1 MSTTPFSIY
10 EIEDDEFISC
20 ITSSHSWRE
29 ALQKLN
35 MKTVTRSIQRRV
47 QNLQV
52 DTSHFEKF
60 WDGLYT
66 KINRLSSQQIN
77 EVIQSS
83 NSWDQV
89 MNKFGYKSLA
99 FCNQIKSKLDNL
111 NINTSHLRDCKYN
124 LRLIENSEVFV
135 EDSDYVN
142 GSNIK
147 KRLQNDMGW
156 ERSCSSCKLKDWL
169 GNPIPIQLDH
179 INGNHFDNR
188 IENLRFLCPNCHA
201 LTDTYCGKNMKI
213 VRDRKQFENNINSN
227 TSHESKSQKQKAQIQ
242 PKQCLHCDT
251 HIAQHNTHCSKC
263 DDKIKYESGINR
275 KIPIR
280 PSLEQLEE
288 DMTIMSVV
296 KVGQKYGVSDNCIRK
311 WIKKYNKYEKEDK
324 VDNTN
329 NVVNDMV
336 TEVT

>member
-47 QNLQV
+47 QNLKI

-99 FCNQIKSKLDNL
+99 FCNQIKMKLDNL
-111 NINTSHLRDCKYN
+111 NINTSHLKECKYN
-124 LRLIENSEVFV
+124 LRQIENSKVFV
-135 EDSDYVN
+135 EDSDYVD
-142 GSNIK
+142 GVSLK

-156 ERSCSSCKLKDWL
+156 EKICSSCELKEWL
-169 GNPIPIQLDH
+169 GQPIPIQLDH

-201 LTDTYCGKNMKI
+201 LTDTYCGKNTKQSKDKKKQLLNNKTHDTVASPKDKNPKEKLQKERKHKKCLNCDAKI
-213 VRDRKQFENNINSN
+213 
-227 TSHESKSQKQKAQIQ
+227 A
-242 PKQCLHCDT
+242 LHSS
-251 HIAQHNTHCSKC
+251 HCSKC
-263 DDKIKYESGINR
+263 DDTIKYESGINR

-280 PSLEQLEE
+280 PSLEQLQD
-288 DMTIMSVV
+288 DMTNMSVV

-311 WIKKYNKYEKEDK
+311 WIKKYNKYEK
-324 VDNTN
+324 DNDVV
-329 NVVNDMV
+329 NVV
-336 TEVT
+336 T

>member
-1 MSTTPFSIY
+1 MSTTPFSIH

-47 QNLQV
+47 QNLKI

-66 KINRLSSQQIN
+66 KINRLSSKQIN
-77 EVIQSS
+77 EIIESS

-89 MNKFGYKSLA
+89 MKRFGYKSLA

-111 NINTSHLRDCKYN
+111 KVNTSHLRDCKYN
-124 LRLIENSEVFV
+124 LRQIENSEVFV

-201 LTDTYCGKNMKI
+201 LTDTYCGKNIKI
-213 VRDRKQFENNINSN
+213 KRDRIKFENNINLN
-227 TSHESKSQKQKAQIQ
+227 TSHESKSQKQKALIQ

-251 HIAQHNTHCSKC
+251 YIARHNTHCSKC
-263 DDKIKYESGINR
+263 DYKIKFEEGLNR

-280 PSLEQLEE
+280 PSLEQLQE
-288 DMTIMSVV
+288 DMTNMSVV

-311 WIKKYNKYEKEDK
+311 WIKKYKKYEKTD
-324 VDNTN
+324 DN
-329 NVVNDMV
+329 NVVNDALA
-336 TEVT
+336 